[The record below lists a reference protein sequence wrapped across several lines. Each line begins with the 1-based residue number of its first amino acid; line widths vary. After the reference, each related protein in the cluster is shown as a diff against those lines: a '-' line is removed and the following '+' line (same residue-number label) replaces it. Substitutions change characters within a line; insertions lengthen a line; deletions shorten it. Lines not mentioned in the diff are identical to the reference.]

1 MMSKGPRLRAVI
13 GAELKR
19 RRVIARRQ
27 SPRSWV
33 TRLRARASG
42 VSHRDYGGALVVP
55 DTLGRAQGRSR
66 RPLRRRLRCG
76 AVLAFA
82 RLVDLGGALARPLAA
97 GTGAVPGGAE
107 LVGHLRPGEAGA
119 AAYVGGVVAPAPAAT
134 DPPALAVACSGAPR

>member
-66 RPLRRRLRCG
+66 RPLLRRGAYAAAWSSRSRARCTCPAWQSARRRPGDPAQQEL
-76 AVLAFA
+76 
-82 RLVDLGGALARPLAA
+82 
-97 GTGAVPGGAE
+97 TGI
-107 LVGHLRPGEAGA
+107 
-119 AAYVGGVVAPAPAAT
+119 
-134 DPPALAVACSGAPR
+134 

>member
-66 RPLRRRLRCG
+66 RPLLRRGVSRPDRTRQPLYARPTLGSGVSGVGRRAPPPDLRCRL
-76 AVLAFA
+76 VVAFA
-82 RLVDLGGALARPLAA
+82 RLVDLVGALACPLAA
-97 GTGAVPGGAE
+97 GAGAVPGGVE
-107 LVGHLRPGEAGA
+107 LVGHLRP
-119 AAYVGGVVAPAPAAT
+119 
-134 DPPALAVACSGAPR
+134 